1 MASLQA
7 VFLLALTLVSQLVAA
22 HPALRYLTEKRQV
35 DIDDEYDYI
44 IVGGGTSGLT
54 VGDRLTA
61 GGQCQLIRPSTS
73 KEAD

>member
-1 MASLQA
+1 MASLRA
-7 VFLLALTLVSQLVAA
+7 VLLLALTLLSQLVAA
-22 HPALRYLTEKRQV
+22 HPAVRYITEKRQA

-61 GGQCQLIRPSTS
+61 NGQCQFIHR
-73 KEAD
+73 A